1 VKADAGPVL
10 VAVLIAVLVAV
21 LLCSAV
27 LVVIAQLRRELC

>member
-1 VKADAGPVL
+1 VKADAGPAL